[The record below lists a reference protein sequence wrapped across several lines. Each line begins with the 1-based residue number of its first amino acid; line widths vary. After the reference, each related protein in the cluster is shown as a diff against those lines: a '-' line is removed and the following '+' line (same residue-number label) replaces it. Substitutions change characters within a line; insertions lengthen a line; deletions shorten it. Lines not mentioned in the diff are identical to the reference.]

1 MNNFKVE
8 AYIEY
13 QYEDSS
19 YQAMDTFYVSSSN
32 NIDLNYINTLVKSRT
47 KDFDSV
53 DIVVSK
59 LSGNE
64 PLN

>member
-13 QYEDSS
+13 QYEGQSH
-19 YQAMDTFYVSSSN
+19 QAMDTFYVSSSN